1 MKMTEFCDHLYDE
14 STDGYIQILKL
25 DDKNNSGER
34 TIKIYNTKNDGLR
47 DIVEELHKK
56 EDVFLAPNTMYLPK
70 RRVENIRQFIP
81 KPKSP
86 VIVNTIYFVII
97 EITDILNN
105 LSVLSIACIAAAK
118 AGCIYIIKKNGPIK
132 YI

>member
-25 DDKNNSGER
+25 NDENNSGER

-56 EDVFLAPNTMYLPK
+56 EKQKLHPLPWQKEEKHSGLQQFPNEP
-70 RRVENIRQFIP
+70 
-81 KPKSP
+81 
-86 VIVNTIYFVII
+86 
-97 EITDILNN
+97 
-105 LSVLSIACIAAAK
+105 
-118 AGCIYIIKKNGPIK
+118 
-132 YI
+132 

>member
-1 MKMTEFCDHLYDE
+1 MQMTEFCDHLYDE

-56 EDVFLAPNTMYLPK
+56 EDCISSAKYNVSTK
-70 RRVENIRQFIP
+70 
-81 KPKSP
+81 KKSRKYK
-86 VIVNTIYFVII
+86 TI
-97 EITDILNN
+97 
-105 LSVLSIACIAAAK
+105 
-118 AGCIYIIKKNGPIK
+118 
-132 YI
+132 